1 MMGWRLERGRVGR
14 LFQHRHDRQVNRLL
28 LATEVDAEQ
37 NIEARMVEI
46 RNNRLKELGF
56 DWLLGAF
63 GGEVQGAIFRNMS
76 ERAATNIR
84 EELEFMGPVRV
95 KDVEEAQQ
103 KVVAVIRRLEESGAI
118 VIVRGGEDQLVA

>member
-1 MMGWRLERGRVGR
+1 MMF
-14 LFQHRHDRQVNRLL
+14 LFEDIITLDDRNIQQVLR
-28 LATEVDAEQ
+28 EVDT
-37 NIEARMVEI
+37 
-46 RNNRLKELGF
+46 KELTVALKGV
-56 DWLLGAF
+56 
-63 GGEVQGAIFRNMS
+63 GGEVQDAIFRNMS